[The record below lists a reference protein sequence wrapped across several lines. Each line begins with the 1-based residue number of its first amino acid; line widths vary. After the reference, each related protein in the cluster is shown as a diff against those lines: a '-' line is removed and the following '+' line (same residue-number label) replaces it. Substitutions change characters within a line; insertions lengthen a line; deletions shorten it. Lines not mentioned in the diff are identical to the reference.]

1 MSDDSIFRW
10 LTLAGF
16 AGVVAVTLPHRIKSA
31 RQGNRE
37 RLDRSKEGVFMLAT
51 LRPAAGA
58 LWIAV
63 IAFLINPRSMAW
75 SAMPLPPWLRW
86 CGAAFCVAS
95 IALLIWALPALGTN
109 LTDTVVTRQHHT
121 LVTRGAYRWVRH
133 PFYDALALVTF
144 GAALLSAN
152 WFILLMGVIV
162 FSLLALRS
170 RVEEEQ
176 LLARFGEPY
185 REYRA
190 RTGRFVPRITQAA
203 RKHSD

>member
-1 MSDDSIFRW
+1 MSDESIFRW

-16 AGVVAVTLPHRIKSA
+16 VGVIAATLPHRIKSA
-31 RQGNRE
+31 RLGRRE

-51 LRPAAGA
+51 LRPAAGV

-63 IAFLINPRSMAW
+63 TAFLVNPPSMVW

-95 IALLIWALPALGTN
+95 VALLIWALPALGTN
-109 LTDTVVTRQHHT
+109 LTDTVVTKQNHT
-121 LVTRGAYRWVRH
+121 LVTRGPYRWVRH
-133 PFYDALALVTF
+133 PFYDAVAFVTV

-152 WFILLMGVIV
+152 WFILLMGVLV
-162 FSLLALRS
+162 FSLLARRS

-190 RTGRFVPRITQAA
+190 RTGRFLPKIRPISRAAA
-203 RKHSD
+203 R